1 VRDDL
6 PSSTVTFLFT
16 DVESSARLPHEL
28 GAERYAAA
36 LSEHRRVIREACVH
50 RDGLHTGTPLLTDE
64 GYVGDDVHLGARV
77 AAPGTAA
84 RSFSP
89 VDGGAHRAKRLRATS
104 VASLASR

>member
-1 VRDDL
+1 ML
-6 PSSTVTFLFT
+6 PECAETFQAAPSL
-16 DVESSARLPHEL
+16 SLYKLLHEL
-28 GAERYAAA
+28 GAETYAEA
-36 LSEHRRVIREACVH
+36 LAEHRRVIREACAH
-50 RDGLHTGTPLLTDE
+50 LDGLHTGTPLLTDE